1 MRDKMA
7 EDLISLANQKYDQAG
22 VYGRTSYASGMAS
35 LFTRGMG
42 AILDYS
48 ALKQDLKN
56 YNLQIK
62 GTELATQNVE
72 LQATQ
77 IANRLRQ
84 EYIESAGNY
93 AYNAAR
99 RGVAVS
105 SGSVQSGLR
114 RGAEELGKNIQD
126 INRNAE
132 IEKKNLEMQKVALK
146 AQKKI
151 QKYQARAG
159 LAMTGLDIGF
169 SAAEKT
175 AKMMAGGAN
184 G

>member
-1 MRDKMA
+1 MA
-7 EDLISLANQKYDQAG
+7 EDLITLANEKYDKAD
-22 VYGRTSYASGMAS
+22 VYGRTSYATGMAS
-35 LFTRGMG
+35 LFTQGMG

-62 GTELATQNVE
+62 GTELASQNVE

-77 IANRLRQ
+77 MANRLRQ
-84 EYIESAGNY
+84 QYIEAAGNY
-93 AYNAAR
+93 VYSAAR

-105 SGSVQSGLR
+105 SGSVQAGLMK
-114 RGAEELGKNIQD
+114 GAEETGKEVQRIG
-126 INRNAE
+126 REAE

-146 AQKKI
+146 AEKKI
-151 QKYQARAG
+151 KKYQARAN
-159 LAMTGLDIGF
+159 LAMTGLDLGVQGAI
-169 SAAEKT
+169 K
-175 AKMMAGGAN
+175 MAGGVN